1 MTDDQHIR
9 EALLAAEDG
18 LADQQPPGP
27 HWVGAVRHGIAAQ
40 RRKQRAAATG
50 LASLL
55 VFAGAGTVYAVSGTD
70 RNDNLVA
77 VAPTESATPTAEP
90 TKPPALVV
98 AKQYLEAFST
108 GIPASM
114 DAMIALAEPGTAA
127 HAFAVHQRMVAAAD
141 QAQGLTV
148 KGPGPQSIT
157 VSGQL
162 IELCDGPGEDATC
175 AAFAGFKALPNGKLV
190 TFTVDGTPID
200 TRLLLV
206 ADRPVVSAGG
216 VSARVVTAYRSIQT
230 DILEVTLEVRNGT
243 TQAVTI
249 RDGNASYVTAR
260 GQQGRFGRFGQTGD
274 STDLQPGASVPVT
287 VTVPGEDPGGT
298 LTVDVDRASTNEQI
312 GSLRLPVR

>member
-1 MTDDQHIR
+1 MSASPMSAPTDDVQ
-9 EALLAAEDG
+9 
-18 LADQQPPGP
+18 
-27 HWVGAVRHGIAAQ
+27 
-40 RRKQRAAATG
+40 
-50 LASLL
+50 
-55 VFAGAGTVYAVSGTD
+55 
-70 RNDNLVA
+70 
-77 VAPTESATPTAEP
+77 
-90 TKPPALVV
+90 VV

-141 QAQGLTV
+141 QAQGLTL
-148 KGPGPQSIT
+148 KGPLPQSIT

-190 TFTVDGTPID
+190 TFTVNGTPID
-200 TRLLLV
+200 TRLLLA

-216 VSARVVTAYRSIQT
+216 VSARVVTAYRSIQS
-230 DILEVTLEVRNGT
+230 DILEVTLEVRNDR

-249 RDGNASYVTAR
+249 RDGNASYVTAG

-298 LTVDVDRASTNEQI
+298 LTVDVDSAGTNNKI